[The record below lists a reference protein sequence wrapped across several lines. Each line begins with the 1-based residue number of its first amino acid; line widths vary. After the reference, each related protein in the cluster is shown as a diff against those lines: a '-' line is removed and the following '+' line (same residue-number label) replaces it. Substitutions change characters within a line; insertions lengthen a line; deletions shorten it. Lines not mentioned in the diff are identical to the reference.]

1 MTAQKKP
8 IIVAVDGPAG
18 SGKSTICSEVSTKI
32 GWSYVNT
39 GALYRGVGLLA
50 RDRGIDLEDEAA
62 VGAMLEKLAGEI
74 RWDYDHHQLFCGT
87 ENLTPRLGT
96 VEAGNAASF
105 IAKQQKVRQLLL
117 PVQRNLAIN
126 APKGAMVDGRDIG
139 TVVFPDAS
147 LKVFMTA
154 NLEERARRRLK
165 QLDGKSGSANSS
177 TSSTSSTSSNQPT
190 PSLDSIM
197 DDIAR
202 RDNQDSKRGEAP
214 LRKADDAV
222 EFDTSGY
229 SQSEAVDA
237 LIAIIRDRGL
247 LG

>member
-1 MTAQKKP
+1 MTDRKRP

-18 SGKSTICSEVSTKI
+18 SGKSTICSEVSAKI

-50 RDRGIDLEDEAA
+50 RDRGIDLEDESA
-62 VGAMLEKLAGEI
+62 VGAMLEKLAGDI
-74 RWDYDHHQLFCGT
+74 RWDYNHHQLYCGG
-87 ENLTPRLGT
+87 ENLTLRLGT
-96 VEAGNAASF
+96 AEAGNAASF

-139 TVVFPDAS
+139 TVVFPDAN

-165 QLDGKSGSANSS
+165 QLDAKALAHGNDAADARDSLSAV
-177 TSSTSSTSSNQPT
+177 
-190 PSLDSIM
+190 M
-197 DDIAR
+197 DDISR

-237 LIAIIRDRGL
+237 LIALIRSHGL
-247 LG
+247 L

>member
-1 MTAQKKP
+1 MTDRKRP

-18 SGKSTICSEVSTKI
+18 SGKSTICSEVSAKI

-50 RDRGIDLEDEAA
+50 RDRGINLEDESA
-62 VGAMLEKLAGEI
+62 VGAMLEKLAGDI
-74 RWDYDHHQLFCGT
+74 HWDYNHHQLYCGG

-96 VEAGNAASF
+96 AEAGNAASF

-139 TVVFPDAS
+139 TVVFPDAN

-165 QLDGKSGSANSS
+165 QFDAKTAAHGNNGNESRDSLSAV
-177 TSSTSSTSSNQPT
+177 
-190 PSLDSIM
+190 M

-237 LIAIIRDRGL
+237 LIALIRSHGL
-247 LG
+247 L

>member
-1 MTAQKKP
+1 MTDRKRP

-18 SGKSTICSEVSTKI
+18 SGKSTICSEVSAKI

-50 RDRGIDLEDEAA
+50 RDRGIDLEDESA
-62 VGAMLEKLAGEI
+62 VGAMLEKLAGDI
-74 RWDYDHHQLFCGT
+74 RWDYHHHQLYCGG

-96 VEAGNAASF
+96 AEAGNAASF

-139 TVVFPDAS
+139 TVVFPDAN

-165 QLDGKSGSANSS
+165 QLDAKTLAPGNDAADARDSLSAV
-177 TSSTSSTSSNQPT
+177 
-190 PSLDSIM
+190 M
-197 DDIAR
+197 DDISR

-237 LIAIIRDRGL
+237 LIALIRSHGL
-247 LG
+247 L

>member
-1 MTAQKKP
+1 MTDRKRP

-18 SGKSTICSEVSTKI
+18 SGKSTICSEVSAKI

-50 RDRGIDLEDEAA
+50 RDRGIDLEDESA
-62 VGAMLEKLAGEI
+62 VGAMLEKLAGDI
-74 RWDYDHHQLFCGT
+74 RWDYHHHQLYCGG

-96 VEAGNAASF
+96 AEAGNAASF

-139 TVVFPDAS
+139 TVVFPDAN

-165 QLDGKSGSANSS
+165 QLDAKALAPGNDAADARDSLSAV
-177 TSSTSSTSSNQPT
+177 
-190 PSLDSIM
+190 M
-197 DDIAR
+197 DDISR

-229 SQSEAVDA
+229 SQSEAIDA
-237 LIAIIRDRGL
+237 LIALIRSHGL
-247 LG
+247 L

>member
-1 MTAQKKP
+1 MTDRKRP

-18 SGKSTICSEVSTKI
+18 SGKSTICSEVSAKI

-50 RDRGIDLEDEAA
+50 RDRGIDLEDEGA
-62 VGAMLEKLAGEI
+62 VGAMLEKLAGDI
-74 RWDYDHHQLFCGT
+74 RWDYDHHQLYCGD

-96 VEAGNAASF
+96 AEAGNAASF
-105 IAKQQKVRQLLL
+105 IAKQHKVRQLLL
-117 PVQRNLAIN
+117 PVQRTLAAN
-126 APKGAMVDGRDIG
+126 APNGAMVDGRDIG
-139 TVVFPDAS
+139 TVVFPDAN

-165 QLDGKSGSANSS
+165 QLADKAG
-177 TSSTSSTSSNQPT
+177 TSSQTSYAKESRD
-190 PSLDSIM
+190 SLVAVM
-197 DDIAR
+197 DDISR

-229 SQSEAVDA
+229 SQAEAVDA
-237 LIAIIRDRGL
+237 LIALIRKHGL

>member
-1 MTAQKKP
+1 MTDRKRP

-18 SGKSTICSEVSTKI
+18 SGKSTICSEVSAKI

-50 RDRGIDLEDEAA
+50 RDRGIDLEDESA
-62 VGAMLEKLAGEI
+62 VGAMLEKLAGDI
-74 RWDYDHHQLFCGT
+74 RWDYTHHQLYCGG

-96 VEAGNAASF
+96 AEAGNSASF

-139 TVVFPDAS
+139 TVVFPDAN

-165 QLDGKSGSANSS
+165 QLDAKTTAHGNNANDSRDSLSAV
-177 TSSTSSTSSNQPT
+177 
-190 PSLDSIM
+190 M
-197 DDIAR
+197 DDISR
-202 RDNQDSKRGEAP
+202 RDSQDSKRGEAP
-214 LRKADDAV
+214 WRKADDAV

-237 LIAIIRDRGL
+237 LIALIRSHGL
-247 LG
+247 L

>member
-1 MTAQKKP
+1 MTDRKRP

-18 SGKSTICSEVSTKI
+18 SGKSTICSEVSAKI

-50 RDRGIDLEDEAA
+50 QDRGIDLEDESA
-62 VGAMLEKLAGEI
+62 VGAMLEKLAGDI
-74 RWDYDHHQLFCGT
+74 RWDYNHHQLYCGG

-96 VEAGNAASF
+96 AEAGNAASF

-139 TVVFPDAS
+139 TVVFPDAN

-165 QLDGKSGSANSS
+165 QLDAKALAHGNDAADTRDSLSAV
-177 TSSTSSTSSNQPT
+177 
-190 PSLDSIM
+190 M
-197 DDIAR
+197 DDISR

-229 SQSEAVDA
+229 SQSEAIDA
-237 LIAIIRDRGL
+237 LIALIRSHGL
-247 LG
+247 L

>member
-1 MTAQKKP
+1 MTDRKRP

-18 SGKSTICSEVSTKI
+18 SGKSTICSEVSAKI

-50 RDRGIDLEDEAA
+50 RDRGINLEDESA
-62 VGAMLEKLAGEI
+62 VGAMLEKLAADI
-74 RWDYDHHQLFCGT
+74 HWDYNHHQLYCGG

-96 VEAGNAASF
+96 AEAGNAASF

-139 TVVFPDAS
+139 TVVFPDAN

-165 QLDGKSGSANSS
+165 QFDAKTAAHGNNGNESRDSLSAV
-177 TSSTSSTSSNQPT
+177 
-190 PSLDSIM
+190 M

-237 LIAIIRDRGL
+237 LIALIRSHGL
-247 LG
+247 L